1 MAGYEKEL
9 KSLSID
15 LAKAGWGMQL
25 VETATNL
32 FAICSNDEILYINAA
47 GLKLLGSET
56 VVDVVGKKFTDF
68 IHEDYKEF
76 IEFGLEVFAEEDD
89 FVPLKFLTLKGEA
102 LDVKLMVNPLHQ
114 YDQIGYIVEV
124 QNITEYKRAS
134 EAVRDREHRIK
145 SILNTVTEGI
155 LTFNTDGLIETFN
168 PAAEKIF
175 GYSTQEILGQHV
187 EVLMPH
193 ENRRAYNRFFRK
205 NIIKGNSRLVGKLWE
220 LTGLHKIEGPFPMEM
235 TVTKLQVG
243 SDHIFTAVF
252 RDITERKQSEERIR
266 HLAHHDQL
274 TGLPNRHLFTDRLYH
289 ATKISKRYNKSL
301 VLMFIDLDKFKPI
314 NDTLGH
320 EAGDIVLK
328 EVARRFLEIVRE
340 SDTVARIGGDEF
352 VILLEELDHADPG
365 HVVAEKLLDSLSKP
379 ILVGGRECVIGLSIG
394 LSKFPEDSDNPDEL
408 MRCADEAMYMVK
420 SSGRNSYLF
429 YDKTNSG
436 LEKDK

>member
-1 MAGYEKEL
+1 MSDAETEINEQ
-9 KSLSID
+9 SFN
-15 LAKAGWGMQL
+15 LAKAGWGMKL

-32 FAICSNDEILYINAA
+32 FAICSQGKILYMNSA
-47 GLKLLGSET
+47 GLKLLGSENKN
-56 VVDVVGKKFTDF
+56 DIVGHNLTNF
-68 IHEDYKEF
+68 IHDDYKEF
-76 IEFGLEVFAEEDD
+76 LAYGLDVFAEEDD

-102 LDVKLMVNPLHQ
+102 LDVKFMVNELRYGDEVGH
-114 YDQIGYIVEV
+114 IVEV

-134 EAVRDREHRIK
+134 EAVREREHRIK

-155 LTFNTDGLIETFN
+155 LTFNVHGVVDTFN

-175 GYSTQEILGQHV
+175 GHTMQEMIGQHV
-187 EVLMPH
+187 QTLMPL
-193 ENRRAYNRFFRK
+193 ENRPAYNRFFRK

-220 LTGLHKIEGPFPMEM
+220 LTGYHKAEGSFPMEM

-243 SDHIFTAVF
+243 NEHIFTAVF

-289 ATKISKRYNKSL
+289 ATKISKRYNKKL
-301 VLMFIDLDKFKPI
+301 ILMFIDLDKFKPI

-328 EVARRFLEIVRE
+328 EVARRFQEIVRE

-352 VILLEELDHADPG
+352 VILLEELDDKNPG
-365 HVVAEKLLDSLSKP
+365 QLVAEKLLEALQIP
-379 ILVGGRECVIGLSIG
+379 IKAGGRECVLGLSIG
-394 LSKFPEDSDNPDEL
+394 LSKFPDDTENADEL
-408 MRCADEAMYMVK
+408 MRFADEAMYLVK
-420 SSGRNSYLF
+420 SSGRNSYRF
-429 YDKTNSG
+429 Y
-436 LEKDK
+436 